1 MDAVLRGA
9 AIYLFLL
16 VLFRFAGRRTFAE
29 MTSFDFV
36 LLLVI
41 GEATQ
46 QALLGDDFSVI
57 NAFIVIITLIGIDIL
72 FSLAKSHLPKLDKII
87 EGQPM
92 IVVEHG
98 KPLLQRLK
106 RARISVDDV
115 LGAARELRG
124 LEHIGQIKF
133 AVLEPN
139 GNISIIPED
148 EWR

>member
-16 VLFRFAGRRTFAE
+16 VLFRLAGRRTFAE

-46 QALLGDDFSVI
+46 QALLGDDFSVV

-72 FSLAKSHLPKLDKII
+72 FSLAKSHLPKLDKVI

>member
-1 MDAVLRGA
+1 MDAVLRGT

-16 VLFRFAGRRTFAE
+16 VLFRVAGRRTFAE

-46 QALLGDDFSVI
+46 QALLGDDFSVT
-57 NAFIVIITLIGIDIL
+57 NAFIVIVTLIAIDVL
-72 FSLAKSHLPKLDKII
+72 FSLAKGWLPKLDKII
-87 EGQPM
+87 EGQPT

-106 RARISVDDV
+106 RARVSVDDV

-139 GNISIIPED
+139 GKITVIPED

>member
-16 VLFRFAGRRTFAE
+16 VLFRLAGRRTFAE

-46 QALLGDDFSVI
+46 QALLGDDFSVV
-57 NAFIVIITLIGIDIL
+57 NAFIVIITLISIDIL
-72 FSLAKSHLPKLDKII
+72 FSLAKSYMPKLDRFI

-98 KPLLQRLK
+98 KPLLQRLR

-124 LEHIGQIKF
+124 LEHIRQIKF

>member
-16 VLFRFAGRRTFAE
+16 VLFRLAGRRTFAE

-46 QALLGDDFSVI
+46 QALLGDDFSVV

-72 FSLAKSHLPKLDKII
+72 FSLAKSYMPKLDKVI